1 MGLIIT
7 LMIIG
12 LILIL
17 SEIFLVPGIG
27 VAGILGIL
35 SISGS
40 SYLVFS
46 GFGTMA
52 GIIVTAVNVA
62 ILVCMT
68 VIAFRANT
76 WKRLSL
82 NTNIESK
89 AVADETAMVCVGDK
103 GKAMTRLA
111 PTGAVRFDAGK
122 VEARAFEGM
131 IDAGS
136 DVEVVLIEDDKIYV
150 KQI

>member
-40 SYLVFS
+40 SYLAFS

-76 WKRLSL
+76 WKKLSL
-82 NTNIESK
+82 HTNIESK
-89 AVADETAMVCVGDK
+89 AVADEAALVSVGDK

-111 PTGAVRFDAGK
+111 PIGAARFDAGK

-131 IDAGS
+131 IDAGA
-136 DVEVVLIEDDKIYV
+136 DVEVVLIEDGKIYV

>member
-17 SEIFLVPGIG
+17 TEIFLVPGIG

-40 SYLVFS
+40 SYLAFS
-46 GFGTMA
+46 EYGTVA
-52 GIIVTAVNVA
+52 GIVVTAINIA
-62 ILVCMT
+62 ILVTMT
-68 VIAFRANT
+68 IVAFRANT
-76 WKRLSL
+76 WKKLSL
-82 NTNIESK
+82 HTNIESK
-89 AVADETAMVCVGDK
+89 AVADDAALVCVGDK

-111 PTGAVRFDAGK
+111 PSGTARFDAGK

-131 IDAGS
+131 IDSGAE
-136 DVEVVLIEDDKIYV
+136 VEVVLIEDGKIYV

>member
-17 SEIFLVPGIG
+17 TEIFLVPGIG

-40 SYLVFS
+40 SYLAFS
-46 GFGTMA
+46 DFGAMA
-52 GIIVTAVNVA
+52 GIIILVANVV
-62 ILVCMT
+62 ILVCMAI
-68 VIAFRANT
+68 IAFRAKT
-76 WKRLSL
+76 WNKLSL
-82 NTNIESK
+82 HTNIESK
-89 AVADETAMVCVGDK
+89 AVADEAAMVSVGDK
-103 GKAMTRLA
+103 GKAITRLA
-111 PTGAVRFDAGK
+111 PIGAVRFDAGK

-131 IDAGS
+131 IDAGA
-136 DVEVVLIEDDKIYV
+136 DVEIVLIEDGKIYV